1 MQSKQ
6 GKLYFLIDETFH
18 HFDTCKSHSVVFE
31 VIGRMMFEFF
41 LPLPKFNLDISAT
54 KKYTLSHFGGGGWS
68 IDGGLWRHATVH
80 VFKGLSQ
87 QICTVLSY

>member
-41 LPLPKFNLDISAT
+41 LPLPMFNLNISAT
-54 KKYTLSHFGGGGWS
+54 KIHTLQLWGGGV
-68 IDGGLWRHATVH
+68 VH
-80 VFKGLSQ
+80 RWWPMEACNSARV
-87 QICTVLSY
+87 